1 MNVSEPLDAAAPDV
15 DGAVMWAALST
26 VIDPEIGVDIV
37 TLGLVYGIQVE
48 PDVVVVTFTLTT
60 PGCPL
65 AEYISDAVAAS
76 VEGVCGGRRVE
87 ARLVW
92 EPRWSPAMIP
102 EGAL

>member
-1 MNVSEPLDAAAPDV
+1 MNVRDRLETVAPDV
-15 DGAVMWAALST
+15 DGAAVWAALST

-37 TLGLVYGIQVE
+37 TLGLVYGVQVA

-65 AEYISDAVAAS
+65 AEYISDAVAAA
-76 VEGVCGGRRVE
+76 VRGVSGGRRVE
-87 ARLVW
+87 PRLVW